1 MAWLEDSTYTTI
13 KEAIIN
19 STVENGLIACYN
31 DKDGRRIYF
40 VNGKPVMNFKDAI

>member
-1 MAWLEDSTYTTI
+1 MAWLENYTYSTI

-19 STVENGLIACYN
+19 STDENGLIACYK
-31 DKDGRRIYF
+31 DKNEKLTYF